1 MNVDNIG
8 MWAGM
13 IWNIL
18 NTEGTLGVKKIKKAT
33 KLKDKEIFAALG
45 WLSREGKIN
54 LAEDDSDVIVSLVG

>member
-8 MWAGM
+8 LWAGM
-13 IWNIL
+13 IWNVLDI
-18 NTEGTLGVKKIKKAT
+18 EGTLSVKKIKKAT

-54 LAEDDSDVIVSLVG
+54 LAEDDADVMVSLVG